1 VHYIVRGSGRI
12 SLIVGW
18 VTIALMI
25 PAIVVPVIV
34 AMVTRQPMVLIF
46 LISSIPL
53 FIGGGVNLW
62 IGKRTRLEIQPD
74 QFIWCGFY
82 GPPKSLPWHTV
93 RQILLPPRGSHR
105 RLAAIA
111 ALHDGTFVEIESL
124 WESPMAPRNLLVG
137 HDHSQAQHA
146 LIEGHKAFLASL
158 VFSSPS

>member
-1 VHYIVRGSGRI
+1 MQYVVRGSGRA

-18 VTIALMI
+18 VLIAMII

-46 LISSIPL
+46 LIGSVAL
-53 FIGGGVNLW
+53 FAGGGVNLW
-62 IGKRTRLEIQPD
+62 IGRRARLEIQPD

-93 RQILLPPRGSHR
+93 RQILLPPRGSRR

-124 WESPMAPRNLLVG
+124 WESPMAPGNLLAG
-137 HDHSQAQHA
+137 PDHSQAQHA
-146 LIEGHKAFLASL
+146 LIEGHKAYLASL
-158 VFSSPS
+158 VFPSPS